1 MSFVV
6 VDTNVASFMFDGD
19 TRAALYDR
27 HLKGNV
33 VGLPFQVRAEMLLG
47 AEVAGWGESRVAS
60 LQSFLASFLAVP
72 YSDDVV
78 RSWVTVM
85 ARARR
90 IGRSLE
96 PEDGWIAA
104 CALAS
109 EATLVTHDPD
119 FRKLRVK
126 GLRVICRAPRA

>member
-6 VDTNVASFMFDGD
+6 IDTNIASFLFDGD

-27 HLKGNV
+27 HLKGSI

-47 AEVAGWGESRVAS
+47 AEVASWGARRVAS
-60 LQSFLASFLAVP
+60 LENFLASFITVP
-72 YSDDVV
+72 YSEEVV
-78 RSWVTVM
+78 RGWVTIM

-90 IGRSLE
+90 IGRALE
-96 PEDGWIAA
+96 AEDGWIAA

-109 EATLVTHDPD
+109 EAALITHDPD
-119 FRKLRVK
+119 FRKLGVK
-126 GLRVICRAPRA
+126 GLRVICRA